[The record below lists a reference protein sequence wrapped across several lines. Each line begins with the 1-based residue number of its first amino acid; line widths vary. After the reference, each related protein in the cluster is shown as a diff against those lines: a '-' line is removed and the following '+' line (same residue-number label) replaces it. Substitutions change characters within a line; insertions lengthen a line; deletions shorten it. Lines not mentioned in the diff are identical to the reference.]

1 MRKWRL
7 SKEAQADM
15 REIRLFSKQ
24 HWGEEQSERYI
35 KTMRAKIELLAQ
47 NAHIGID
54 RSDDLEAGIRSVFI
68 GSHTIYYEFDAKI
81 LTVKAILHQSMTPN
95 LHLQGKLD

>member
-24 HWGEEQSERYI
+24 YWGEEQSQRYI
-35 KTMRAKIELLAQ
+35 KAIRAKLELLVQ
-47 NAHIGID
+47 NSYIGMD
-54 RSDDLEAGIRSVFI
+54 RADDLEVGIKSIFT
-68 GSHTIYYEFDAKI
+68 GSHAIYYEFDAEI
-81 LTVKAILHQSMTPN
+81 LTVKAILHQSMTPD
-95 LHLQGKLD
+95 LHLRGKLD